1 MAKIRVLFLIILLIP
16 LSPYP
21 TVSSLERET
30 VYDDALSYY
39 QSLVGTNWQ
48 EFRNPGDDQLYY
60 SVAGGIA
67 GLGMQLLRTNGTL
80 SLTEQVAN
88 DLLGFAQVNNAT
100 HTIWSVSDNTTE
112 IDLGYDFGLSGIAAF
127 YSKLALVTQNTTYTA
142 VAYRIYSSILDLSTV
157 DTKISWET
165 NLTYL
170 DGNYWYAF
178 DYFTDQMD
186 FATYTGRAFGPVGL
200 GVSILDYVE
209 APGANLTFAREV
221 LDLVN
226 TFLAESSIDIE
237 GYSVLP
243 ITVGDTVVSNS
254 RALGV
259 SGIGEYYFN
268 YLQFDNDSLI
278 QSRLEGMISWLLDGD
293 NYLGNLYDETIDL
306 ESYWTGL
313 ELGISGNLRF
323 LSLTYD
329 SLNSTQQGKVL
340 NLWNLISLLREGIN
354 GGLGFPEYVNNG
366 QKIDLTSSLA
376 YGTAGIVETLLGF
389 EQLVNQ
395 TKELNRL
402 DLYRTSIL
410 NSIANFSA
418 GLYYPVVDEYGHG
431 ASVGL
436 AGVLYLFTISTLP
449 LVTVSVSSV
458 NFGEVEIGETSLE
471 TVVITNI
478 GFSMANISVNGTTD
492 EFSTNMSDFTLD
504 AGKSVPLNLVFT
516 PQNETALTNVIFL
529 LINNA
534 SSIGIQVSGQGI
546 DSPSITS
553 LGLGEGSVIEG
564 TVDLTFNITDS
575 SLIKEVKLK
584 ILDGN
589 GESVLSTT
597 LDSTTST
604 YIYSWD
610 TKTVENANYT
620 IVVSAVDIHDRI
632 GELRVDVEVVNPV
645 TKPTDFLSS
654 DVFIYSLVG
663 AIVILAV
670 IGTVQ
675 TVNTMRKSKVTGD

>member
-1 MAKIRVLFLIILLIP
+1 MAKIRVLFLVILLIP

-39 QSLVGTNWQ
+39 QSLVGTDWQ

-80 SLTEQVAN
+80 SLIEQVAN

-127 YSKLALVTQNTTYTA
+127 YSKLALVTQNTAYTA

-293 NYLGNLYDETIDL
+293 NYLGGLYDETIDL

-449 LVTVSVSSV
+449 LVMVSVSSV

-492 EFSTNMSDFTLD
+492 EFSANMSDFTLD

-604 YIYSWD
+604 YTYTWD
-610 TKTVENANYT
+610 TKTVDNANYT
-620 IVVSAVDIHDRI
+620 IVVTAVDIHDRI

-654 DVFIYSLVG
+654 EVFIYGLVG

-670 IGTVQ
+670 IGTMQ
-675 TVNTMRKSKVTGD
+675 TVSTMRKSKVKED